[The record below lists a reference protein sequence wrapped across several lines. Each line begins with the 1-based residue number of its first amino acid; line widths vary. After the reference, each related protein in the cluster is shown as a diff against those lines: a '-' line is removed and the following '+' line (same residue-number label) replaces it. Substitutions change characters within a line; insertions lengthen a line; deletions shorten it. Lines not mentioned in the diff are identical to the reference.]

1 MKSSLFRWMS
11 GLFIAMSLSACGGG
25 GGGGDNGSGSRLS
38 ASGNNS
44 SPEGVYEGTSS
55 TDMYFNTIILENNL
69 FYTIY
74 GEISNGIFLVNGF
87 FTGTGQAKNGSFAAN
102 DVRDFDINGLDN
114 IVTLSATYQPGQSF
128 NGSSSNGTSSVTF
141 TSAPPANTTYNYNTA
156 ANLSNIAG
164 TWTMTSL
171 TGENVSVNIAA
182 NGHYTAN
189 YDNGNCDFEG
199 RISPRA
205 SGKNVFDVSVT
216 GGGGADGFAC
226 NVVVPGTAAHAVEFL
241 LPGGQRQ
248 LLIAGTDE
256 IRENGT
262 LLIGAR

>member
-1 MKSSLFRWMS
+1 MS
-11 GLFIAMSLSACGGG
+11 GLFIAIAVSLSACGGG
-25 GGGGDNGSGSRLS
+25 GGDNNGSGSRLS

-55 TDMYFNTIILENNL
+55 TGMYFNTIILENNL

-74 GEISNGIFLVNGF
+74 GGISGGAFLVNGF
-87 FTGTGQAKNGSFAAN
+87 FTGTGQAKNGSFTAT
-102 DVRDFDINGLDN
+102 DVRDFDTNGLDN
-114 IVTLSATYQPGQSF
+114 IVTLNATYIPGQNF
-128 NGSSSNGTSSVTF
+128 NGSTANGTSTATF

-156 ANLSNIAG
+156 ANLSNIVG

-171 TGENVSVNIAA
+171 TGDEVSVDIAA
-182 NGHYTAN
+182 NGNYTAS

-199 RISPRA
+199 RVSPRA
-205 SGKNVFDVSVT
+205 SGKNVFDFSVT
-216 GGGGADGFAC
+216 GGGGASGFAC
-226 NVVVPGTAAHAVEFL
+226 DIVVPGTAAHAVEFL